1 MAIRITKELGKK
13 AAANGNSISYD
24 TIYDAAAEARLS
36 NRNIDRIIE
45 VLERVGIT
53 LTNGNSSDDSDRSYS
68 DDNVRIYLNEV
79 GAIPMLTPEEEPYM
93 LYRAC
98 VLHDEKARERVIKAN
113 LRLVVSIARRYRISG
128 VCMLDLVQEGNI
140 GLMRALDKFDCGTNN
155 RFSTYACW
163 WIRQG
168 ITRALASDRTMRLPA
183 HVSDKLNKIRRIS
196 RELRAEL
203 DREPTYEEI
212 ASRAG
217 GIKPRKV
224 YELLIMFSDP
234 VSLDTPV
241 GDDNDSCMG
250 DFIPTEGGLTT
261 KDVETKMI
269 YKELYTNLGELSER
283 ERQVILLRYG
293 FVDGC
298 PHTLD
303 ELGKHFNITRER
315 VRQIEQNALKRLRKS
330 KNLSKLRDYA
340 D

>member
-1 MAIRITKELGKK
+1 MAIKITKTLAKK

-24 TIYDAAAEARLS
+24 AIYDAAAEARLS
-36 NRNIDRIIE
+36 NRCIDRILE
-45 VLERVGIT
+45 VFERVGIR
-53 LTNGNSSDDSDRSYS
+53 LTNDSEADGTDRSYS
-68 DDNVRIYLNEV
+68 DDNVRLYLNDI
-79 GAIPMLTPEEEPYM
+79 GAVPMLTPEEEPRM

-98 VLHDEKARERVIKAN
+98 VLHDEKARERIIKAN
-113 LRLVVSIARRYRISG
+113 LRLVVSVARRYRISG
-128 VCMLDLVQEGNI
+128 VCLLDLVQEGNL
-140 GLMRALDKFDCGTNN
+140 GLMHALDKFDCSTGN
-155 RFSTYACW
+155 RFSTYAVC

-168 ITRALASDRTMRLPA
+168 ITRALASDRAMRLPA
-183 HVSDKLNKIRRIS
+183 HVSDKLNKIRRVS

-212 ASRAG
+212 AERAG

-234 VSLDTPV
+234 ASLDAPV
-241 GDDNDSCMG
+241 GGDQESCMG
-250 DFIPTEGGLTT
+250 DFVPDEGGVTT
-261 KDVETKMI
+261 RDVETKMV
-269 YKELYTNLGELSER
+269 YKDLYTNLGELSER

-330 KNLSKLRDYA
+330 KNLSKLKDFA